1 MTLNSITKNGLILT
15 GFALVTTGL
24 IAITFDETKPLID
37 EQRAQ
42 QKLTTLNEVIPP
54 SLYNNQLYMDCITVS
69 APTLGDE
76 PKSVYRAR
84 MDGAD
89 MAVAIEFTAP
99 DGYSGD
105 IDLLAGIDANGDVLG
120 VRALY
125 HQETPGLG
133 DKIEMSVS
141 DWMLSFNGKSYN
153 EDKAKRWQVK
163 KDGGQ
168 FDQFT
173 GATITPRAV
182 VASVANALAYFNA
195 NEAMLFNTPTN
206 CQASAQ
212 TGGQD

>member
-1 MTLNSITKNGLILT
+1 MALNSMTKNGLILA

-24 IAITFDETKPLID
+24 IAITFDGTKQRIA

-42 QKLTTLNEVIPP
+42 KKLATLNEVVPP
-54 SLYNNQLYMDCITVS
+54 ELYNNQLYMDCITLD
-69 APTLGDE
+69 APALGDE
-76 PKSVYRAR
+76 AKSVYRAR
-84 MDGAD
+84 LDGAD
-89 MAVAIEFTAP
+89 TALAIEFTAP

-105 IDLLAGIDANGDVLG
+105 IALIAGVSVNGEVLG
-120 VRALY
+120 VRVLT

-153 EDKAKRWQVK
+153 EDQAKRWQVK

-182 VASVANALAYFNA
+182 VGSLARTLAYVKA
-195 NEAMLFNTPTN
+195 NQSMLFNTPTN
-206 CQASAQ
+206 CQATAQ
-212 TGGQD
+212 TGGQH